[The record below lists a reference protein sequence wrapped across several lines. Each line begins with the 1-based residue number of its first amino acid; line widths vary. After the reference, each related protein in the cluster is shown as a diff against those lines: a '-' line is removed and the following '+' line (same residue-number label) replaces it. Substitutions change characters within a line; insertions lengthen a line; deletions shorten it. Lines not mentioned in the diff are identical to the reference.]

1 MALTSSTL
9 HGTGRLKR
17 LVAAGMAA
25 FAAAVLA
32 VGVCAGTAQAAS
44 DPDVISVTED
54 AAQPVTETRSG
65 NIDIPRV
72 ANRAGPIP
80 TLSCGNAHRS

>member
-9 HGTGRLKR
+9 HGTGRMKR

-32 VGVCAGTAQAAS
+32 VGVCAGTAQALS
-44 DPDVISVTED
+44 DPYIINVTQESSKSVTKT
-54 AAQPVTETRSG
+54 V
-65 NIDIPRV
+65 
-72 ANRAGPIP
+72 
-80 TLSCGNAHRS
+80 